1 MGFDK
6 NSWLSETSSNSKIS
20 ILRLYWRPR
29 ALHLFTQRLL
39 FILTVLAKS
48 VDEAPSHLVKSCRC
62 DIFFRY
68 DALLSAQ
75 MVAALDRVV
84 PHLSRR
90 FITPY
95 KESAW
100 FVVAYQ
106 VVLQVTSVDWSL
118 QSPLCGL
125 SRSYCRVRRQGPRT
139 AESSPR
145 PFTCTVSFRPRV
157 SSVSRTQRRLTS

>member
-6 NSWLSETSSNSKIS
+6 NSWLSETSSNSKRS
-20 ILRLYWRPR
+20 ILRPYWRPR

-48 VDEAPSHLVKSCRC
+48 VDEAPSHLLKSCRC

-68 DALLSAQ
+68 DSLLSAQ
-75 MVAALDRVV
+75 TVAALGRVV

-100 FVVAYQ
+100 FVVACQ
-106 VVLQVTSVDWSL
+106 VVLQVTSVGLESTITAL
-118 QSPLCGL
+118 RSFQIVL
-125 SRSYCRVRRQGPRT
+125 SRTTTGPSYGRIHS
-139 AESSPR
+139 A
-145 PFTCTVSFRPRV
+145 SFQFHGVFPAAGEFR
-157 SSVSRTQRRLTS
+157 